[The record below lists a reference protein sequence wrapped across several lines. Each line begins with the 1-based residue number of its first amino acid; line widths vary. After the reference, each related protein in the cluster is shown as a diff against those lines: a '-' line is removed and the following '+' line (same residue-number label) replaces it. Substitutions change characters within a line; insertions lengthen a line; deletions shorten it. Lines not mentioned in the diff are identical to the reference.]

1 MVAVLGVAA
10 CAVLAAPTAAS
21 AQEASTPLGS
31 YSVAAQAPVMQ
42 VLQDADNASFH
53 PQGEGELTYAEADM
67 DQSKAHALASVFWPG
82 GAAGNLGSLLA
93 VLGYQGLGAL
103 NDPARTEVTSGA
115 GPTEQNLGSGPTTMS
130 SSVKPSSGNTQE
142 ATAETHTAQASGT
155 GGSGTALVAMS
166 LGQDGTLKETATS
179 SATGVSIGGVI
190 DIGSFSSSAALTSTN
205 AGTPTGSNG
214 IKAGHFTIG
223 GQTAC
228 LDGSGVHAGACGQQ
242 ASPAAVAAANQALK
256 AAGMQIYFTEPHQV
270 RIAYTT
276 YDYAASMI
284 VYWAPPGDV
293 EHDTFTITL
302 GGAAVAMHV
311 TAGSGLPG
319 LPADLAPFSPVGSG
333 GGGAATIPANQ
344 AAPTL
349 ALPTG
354 VTGGTAPT
362 LATTRTPSSRRATG
376 NPQVALNPISVAS
389 SHGIGA
395 GWIVLLL
402 IAAVLGAVG
411 LPRLPA
417 LLSAAARPVCPEE
430 AAHRRTGRK

>member
-1 MVAVLGVAA
+1 
-10 CAVLAAPTAAS
+10 
-21 AQEASTPLGS
+21 
-31 YSVAAQAPVMQ
+31 MQ

-67 DQSKAHALASVFWPG
+67 DPSKAHALSSVFWPG

-130 SSVKPSSGNTQE
+130 SSVKPSSGHTQE

-166 LGQDGTLKETATS
+166 LGEDGTLKETATS

-205 AGTPTGSNG
+205 AGTPTGSTG

-228 LDGSGVHAGACGQQ
+228 LDGSGPHPGACGQQ

-256 AAGMQIYFTEPHQV
+256 AAGMEIYFTEPHQV

-276 YDYAASMI
+276 YTYAASMI
-284 VYWAPPGDV
+284 IYWAPPGDV

-302 GGAAVAMHV
+302 GGAAVAMAV
-311 TAGSGLPG
+311 SGGAPASAGLPV
-319 LPADLAPFSPVGSG
+319 DLAPFSPPAT
-333 GGGAATIPANQ
+333 GGGAASIPASQ
-344 AAPTL
+344 TAPTL
-349 ALPTG
+349 ALPTSG
-354 VTGGTAPT
+354 TTGPA
-362 LATTRTPSSRRATG
+362 LATSKTPTSRRSTAK
-376 NPQVALNPISVAS
+376 QQYSLKPISVAS

-417 LLSAAARPVCPEE
+417 LLTAAAQPVCPEE